1 MFSNLIRR
9 TGTTL
14 TALCVSAIVPTHAS
28 ADTFTVGIVP
38 QFEALR
44 LASTWLP
51 ILEELEKRTGHT
63 FEMIGAPTIPA
74 FEVAFQ
80 DGAYDIAYMN
90 PYHGVMAEQAQ
101 GYVPIVRDGS
111 RMLYGILAVRKDSP
125 LQDVKELDGKKIAFP
140 APNALGAS
148 LLMRAELDMLHDVQ
162 VEESYVST
170 HSSAYLNTVLG
181 AADAAGGVK
190 STLDSQSDQ
199 IKDNL
204 RILYETSRVPP
215 HPIVVHPRV
224 SYEDRMAIQQ
234 AILDLAATEE
244 GHEMLSAIP
253 MREAVAT
260 DREEYQPLK
269 AMNLENYLIK
279 SGN

>member
-9 TGTTL
+9 TGTAL
-14 TALCVSAIVPTHAS
+14 AALCVSATAAAQAS

-80 DGAYDIAYMN
+80 GGEYDIAYMN

-101 GYVPIVRDGS
+101 GYIPIVRDGS

-148 LLMRAELDMLHDVQ
+148 LLMRAELWICCTMYR
-162 VEESYVST
+162 S
-170 HSSAYLNTVLG
+170 
-181 AADAAGGVK
+181 K
-190 STLDSQSDQ
+190 SPMYRHIAL
-199 IKDNL
+199 
-204 RILYETSRVPP
+204 
-215 HPIVVHPRV
+215 PI
-224 SYEDRMAIQQ
+224 
-234 AILDLAATEE
+234 
-244 GHEMLSAIP
+244 
-253 MREAVAT
+253 
-260 DREEYQPLK
+260 
-269 AMNLENYLIK
+269 
-279 SGN
+279 

>member
-1 MFSNLIRR
+1 MFANFIKR
-9 TGTTL
+9 TGTAL
-14 TALCVSAIVPTHAS
+14 AALCVSATVTTQAA

-80 DGAYDIAYMN
+80 DGEYDIAYMN

-101 GYVPIVRDGS
+101 GYIPIVRDGS

-181 AADAAGGVK
+181 TADAAGG
-190 STLDSQSDQ
+190 
-199 IKDNL
+199 
-204 RILYETSRVPP
+204 
-215 HPIVVHPRV
+215 
-224 SYEDRMAIQQ
+224 
-234 AILDLAATEE
+234 
-244 GHEMLSAIP
+244 G
-253 MREAVAT
+253 
-260 DREEYQPLK
+260 
-269 AMNLENYLIK
+269 
-279 SGN
+279 

>member
-1 MFSNLIRR
+1 MSNYLANKPFRALI
-9 TGTTL
+9 TL
-14 TALCVSAIVPTHAS
+14 AVFGASTASAS
-28 ADTFTVGIVP
+28 ADTLSVGVVP
-38 QFEALR
+38 QFEARR

-51 ILEELEKRTGHT
+51 ILEDLEERTGHT

-80 DGAYDIAYMN
+80 DGEYDIAYMN
-90 PYHGVMAEQAQ
+90 PYHAVMADQAQ

-111 RMLYGILAVRKDSP
+111 RSLFGILAVRNDSP
-125 LQDVKELDGKKIAFP
+125 IQDVKELDGKRIAFP

-162 VEESYVST
+162 VDESYVST

-190 STLDSQSDQ
+190 STFDSQSDE

-224 SYEDRMAIQQ
+224 PEEIRTALQT
-234 AILDLAATEE
+234 ALLELAATEE
-244 GHEMLSAIP
+244 GHDMLSAIP
-253 MREAVAT
+253 MREAVST
-260 DREEYQPLK
+260 NMEEYLPLK